1 VSVNPATQ
9 TPKKS
14 REPEGKPRRR
24 RLSRKHSEWL
34 AAALFIAPDGIGFLL
49 FLGVPILLSLG
60 LGFFQVSG
68 FGGYA
73 FAGLANYKRM
83 FVDPLFLKSMTVTLI
98 YVVFFVGGVFVA
110 SLGLALLV
118 RQKMPFVGILRSA
131 FFVPHVVSLVVI
143 GVVWQFMLI
152 PQRGVV
158 NQFLEVVGIGS
169 VSWLGRPNLAL
180 ATVLVVSIWVWM
192 GYYMIIFLSGLQDIP
207 REYYDAAKVDGAGSW
222 QVFRNVTWPLLK
234 PTSFFVL
241 LVSTV
246 TGVAGVQAFDLIYV
260 MTQGGPANSTAL
272 SIFYVYEQAFQ
283 FNDYGYAAAIASFLV
298 LVLLIATAGMF
309 LLTKGGRFDVD

>member
-1 VSVNPATQ
+1 MSVNPAAHTH
-9 TPKKS
+9 KH

-24 RLSRKHSEWL
+24 RLSRKHREWL

-49 FLGVPILLSLG
+49 FLGIPILLSLG

-73 FAGLANYKRM
+73 FVGLANYKRM
-83 FVDPLFLKSMTVTLI
+83 FVDPLFIKSMTVTLI
-98 YVVFFVGGVFVA
+98 YVVVFVGGVFAA

-158 NQFLEVVGIGS
+158 NQFLEAVGIGS
-169 VSWLGRPNLAL
+169 VSWLGRSELAL

-309 LLTKGGRFDVD
+309 LLTKGGRFEVD

>member
-1 VSVNPATQ
+1 
-9 TPKKS
+9 
-14 REPEGKPRRR
+14 
-24 RLSRKHSEWL
+24 
-34 AAALFIAPDGIGFLL
+34 
-49 FLGVPILLSLG
+49 
-60 LGFFQVSG
+60 
-68 FGGYA
+68 
-73 FAGLANYKRM
+73 
-83 FVDPLFLKSMTVTLI
+83 
-98 YVVFFVGGVFVA
+98 
-110 SLGLALLV
+110 
-118 RQKMPFVGILRSA
+118 
-131 FFVPHVVSLVVI
+131 
-143 GVVWQFMLI
+143 
-152 PQRGVV
+152 
-158 NQFLEVVGIGS
+158 
-169 VSWLGRPNLAL
+169 
-180 ATVLVVSIWVWM
+180 VLVVSIWVWM

-309 LLTKGGRFDVD
+309 LLTKGGRFEVD